1 MRVMVTG
8 AAGLLGAAIAREF
21 ADASPLT
28 LLDRAG
34 LDLTDAAA
42 VASVT
47 ARVSPDVVINC
58 AAFNDVDGAETQAVQ
73 ALEVNAFAVLA
84 LSRASQEAGARLVH
98 YSTDFVFDGTGDRPY
113 TEEDT
118 PSPRSMYG
126 AAKLLGDW
134 FALEQPSSYVL
145 RVESLFG
152 HPGPS
157 GGRKGSLGTILDQ
170 IRAGSEVPVF
180 TDRTVS
186 PTYTT
191 HIARATRA
199 LLTANAAPGLYH
211 CVNDGHATWDR
222 IAAEAARLLDRPIRM
237 RPLTMS
243 EARLKA
249 ARPRYCAL
257 SNAKL
262 SRAGVRMPHWRDALR
277 EYIAG

>member
-1 MRVMVTG
+1 
-8 AAGLLGAAIAREF
+8 
-21 ADASPLT
+21 
-28 LLDRAG
+28 
-34 LDLTDAAA
+34 
-42 VASVT
+42 
-47 ARVSPDVVINC
+47 
-58 AAFNDVDGAETQAVQ
+58 
-73 ALEVNAFAVLA
+73 
-84 LSRASQEAGARLVH
+84 
-98 YSTDFVFDGTGDRPY
+98 
-113 TEEDT
+113 
-118 PSPRSMYG
+118 
-126 AAKLLGDW
+126 
-134 FALEQPSSYVL
+134 
-145 RVESLFG
+145 
-152 HPGPS
+152 
-157 GGRKGSLGTILDQ
+157 
-170 IRAGSEVPVF
+170 
-180 TDRTVS
+180 VS

-211 CVNDGHATWDR
+211 CVNDGHATWDQ